1 MLNSTF
7 GAVLDAAPDAMVVV
21 DAAGAM
27 VLVNRQVE
35 RLFGYERSELLGQPV
50 ERLVPMR
57 LRGKHQSHRAGYG
70 RDRQV
75 REMGSGLELYAAR
88 KDGTEF
94 PVEVSL
100 SPLDTPEGPVTICAI
115 RDITERRRARQK
127 DLLLRE
133 IHHRIK
139 NNLQIISSLLKLH
152 AERMQLPE
160 ARVAFEDAQQRVRA
174 IALLHEQLHQARE
187 RGPVALG
194 SYLRAVVASILGS
207 AGRSFDVEFEVDE
220 VPLSLDQSLPVGLIV
235 NELIVNAMKHAFP
248 DDGPGPRTI
257 HLQARREGTS
267 VALRVADNGI
277 GFRGVPG
284 PGSLGMHLV
293 RTLTRQ
299 LDGSLEFAS
308 EGGAQVRLVF
318 PFDEAAESGP

>member
-1 MLNSTF
+1 MLSSTF
-7 GAVLDAAPDAMVVV
+7 GAVLDAAPDAMVIV
-21 DAAGAM
+21 DASGAM

-35 RLFGYERSELLGQPV
+35 RLFGYARTELLGQAV

-57 LRGKHQSHRAGYG
+57 LRGRHQSHRAGYA
-70 RDRQV
+70 RDPQV

-100 SPLDTPEGPVTICAI
+100 SPLETPEGVVTICAI

-139 NNLQIISSLLKLH
+139 NNLQVISSVLKLH

-160 ARVAFEDAQQRVRA
+160 ARAAFEDAQQRVRA

-187 RGPVALG
+187 RGPVELG
-194 SYLRAVVASILGS
+194 SYVRSIVASLLGS
-207 AGRSFDVEFEVDE
+207 AGRSFEIDFDVGE

-248 DDGPGPRTI
+248 DERPGPRRI
-257 HLQARREGTS
+257 RVEARRSAAS
-267 VALRVADNGI
+267 VELRVADNGV
-277 GFRGVPG
+277 GFRGAPDA
-284 PGSLGMHLV
+284 GSLGMHLV

-299 LDGSLEFAS
+299 LGGSLELSS

-318 PFDEAAESGP
+318 PLDEAGEGGA